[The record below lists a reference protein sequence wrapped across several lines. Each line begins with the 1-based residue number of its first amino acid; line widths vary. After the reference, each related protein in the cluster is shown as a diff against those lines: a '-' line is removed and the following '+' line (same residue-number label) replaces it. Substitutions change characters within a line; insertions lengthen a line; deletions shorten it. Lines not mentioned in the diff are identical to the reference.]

1 MLYEIKC
8 DIYKDYILPTKLW
21 IANNLQ
27 GLSLHYANHIPQ
39 KANILFWPDIWF
51 IGLVTVP
58 M

>member
-8 DIYKDYILPTKLW
+8 DIYNDYILPTKLW

-39 KANILFWPDIWF
+39 KANILFWPDI
-51 IGLVTVP
+51 
-58 M
+58 